1 MDRLWVPERGKPG
14 EARGRKHR
22 PRAGQP
28 GSELT
33 SACDDLVTWL
43 PWPGSPRTAG
53 RTSPPLGCRS
63 PAASAA
69 ASGGALPTTAL
80 PRVQKDRR
88 ITLLADAP
96 TELAMLCLVITK
108 LLSAKWFKMFD
119 KPITKPS
126 KEMLPFQGLE
136 S

>member
-80 PRVQKDRR
+80 PRV
-88 ITLLADAP
+88 
-96 TELAMLCLVITK
+96 
-108 LLSAKWFKMFD
+108 
-119 KPITKPS
+119 PS
-126 KEMLPFQGLE
+126 ILFALPFSPKTYYMPAGPRDT
-136 S
+136 